1 MHRSQHKRGHS
12 CCISQVRWKA
22 ANSYIVATI
31 AFGMGLDIR
40 HILAPHIIL
49 NHISKKLGDVD
60 LVYISISL
68 NLTRLDALGGS
79 VKSAF
84 KYC

>member
-1 MHRSQHKRGHS
+1 
-12 CCISQVRWKA
+12 
-22 ANSYIVATI
+22 
-31 AFGMGLDIR
+31 MGLDIR

-84 KYC
+84 NICAHSFGKLLENGRKL